1 MKKPN
6 ISVDGFIPAGRR
18 PERVGNKPGADAPR
32 RVGRPVAI
40 DGMQPRRTPVT
51 PQHFQRPQQLQRPF
65 PEDNDIQASLREI
78 DNQPQRPVRP
88 EPDKKEQKRLKAEK
102 KLEKLN
108 KKREK
113 KNKKPLSFEQFKKR
127 RLIRRIVLIIL
138 IPLLIFLGFQAWRLY
153 NNLSRVVGGD
163 IFGLFTKTR
172 LKQDDNGRT
181 NVLIFGTSPDGW
193 EGADLADSIM
203 VLSYHQDNK
212 DAYTVSLP
220 RDLYVKHTCQSWL
233 KTTAGKLNE
242 SYGCGKQDAKDSG
255 KDQAAS
261 EQAGQAE
268 IAKAAQ
274 EVLGMEIHY
283 KVHANWRVLTEVVNA
298 LGGIDVKVEAYD
310 GSSMVYDV
318 ATKIRYRNGETVHMN
333 GEQALA
339 FSRARGSA
347 GGIGLSGGNFDRE
360 RNQQKIIKAIV
371 EKAKTSNKA
380 DFNVMMGILDALGNN
395 INTNFET
402 KEMQTIIDI
411 LKEFNAEKIVSIPLV
426 DEKNKVQLL
435 TTSNIAG
442 ASVVVPT
449 AGTYNYTAIKNYV
462 KKRISP
468 TAEMNEEARLVILNG
483 SGVAG
488 VAAAEQ
494 TKLTKQELNVVQVG
508 NYPGGVQA
516 KHTIYDLSNGTKPKT
531 IEKLKQTYGT
541 NVVTTI
547 PPTISKYNADIVIV
561 LGTENQR

>member
-1 MKKPN
+1 M
-6 ISVDGFIPAGRR
+6 
-18 PERVGNKPGADAPR
+18 
-32 RVGRPVAI
+32 
-40 DGMQPRRTPVT
+40 
-51 PQHFQRPQQLQRPF
+51 
-65 PEDNDIQASLREI
+65 
-78 DNQPQRPVRP
+78 
-88 EPDKKEQKRLKAEK
+88 
-102 KLEKLN
+102 
-108 KKREK
+108 
-113 KNKKPLSFEQFKKR
+113 
-127 RLIRRIVLIIL
+127 
-138 IPLLIFLGFQAWRLY
+138 
-153 NNLSRVVGGD
+153 
-163 IFGLFTKTR
+163 
-172 LKQDDNGRT
+172 
-181 NVLIFGTSPDGW
+181 
-193 EGADLADSIM
+193 
-203 VLSYHQDNK
+203 
-212 DAYTVSLP
+212 
-220 RDLYVKHTCQSWL
+220 
-233 KTTAGKLNE
+233 
-242 SYGCGKQDAKDSG
+242 
-255 KDQAAS
+255 
-261 EQAGQAE
+261 
-268 IAKAAQ
+268 
-274 EVLGMEIHY
+274 
-283 KVHANWRVLTEVVNA
+283 
-298 LGGIDVKVEAYD
+298 KVEAYD

-380 DFNVMMGILDALGNN
+380 DFNVMMGIIDALGNN

-402 KEMQTIIDI
+402 KEMQTIIEI

>member
-1 MKKPN
+1 MLFR
-6 ISVDGFIPAGRR
+6 S
-18 PERVGNKPGADAPR
+18 
-32 RVGRPVAI
+32 
-40 DGMQPRRTPVT
+40 
-51 PQHFQRPQQLQRPF
+51 
-65 PEDNDIQASLREI
+65 
-78 DNQPQRPVRP
+78 
-88 EPDKKEQKRLKAEK
+88 
-102 KLEKLN
+102 
-108 KKREK
+108 
-113 KNKKPLSFEQFKKR
+113 
-127 RLIRRIVLIIL
+127 
-138 IPLLIFLGFQAWRLY
+138 
-153 NNLSRVVGGD
+153 
-163 IFGLFTKTR
+163 GLFTKTR

-268 IAKAAQ
+268 IAKTAQ

-347 GGIGLSGGNFDRE
+347 GGIGLSGLTQIGRASCRE
-360 RNQQKIIKAIV
+360 RV
-371 EKAKTSNKA
+371 
-380 DFNVMMGILDALGNN
+380 
-395 INTNFET
+395 
-402 KEMQTIIDI
+402 
-411 LKEFNAEKIVSIPLV
+411 
-426 DEKNKVQLL
+426 
-435 TTSNIAG
+435 
-442 ASVVVPT
+442 
-449 AGTYNYTAIKNYV
+449 
-462 KKRISP
+462 
-468 TAEMNEEARLVILNG
+468 
-483 SGVAG
+483 
-488 VAAAEQ
+488 
-494 TKLTKQELNVVQVG
+494 
-508 NYPGGVQA
+508 
-516 KHTIYDLSNGTKPKT
+516 
-531 IEKLKQTYGT
+531 
-541 NVVTTI
+541 
-547 PPTISKYNADIVIV
+547 
-561 LGTENQR
+561 